1 MDSLHKLDQLT
12 VVVLLS
18 YYHFLPDLTHQS
30 TSKFLPSEAR
40 FQNLLSWRK
49 QKEDEHLKSDREG
62 GWNVE
67 GSGFFS
73 CPSANKQGRW
83 FGEQGVA
90 SPPSFL
96 LLSGLLPAFMCK
108 KPIDQGAHSGVS
120 TTLISVT
127 HFNPNYISPSE
138 SLKGTVIVI
147 CLQFGAALQ
156 SALYHSVFPPVP
168 LFLLSCFLSF
178 DQIKLIKRQTPGLRI
193 VKITRFS
200 CEFSPPTFFFT
211 LRIRRHLLTMT
222 IFPTFNLRTF

>member
-1 MDSLHKLDQLT
+1 MDSWHKLDQLT

-73 CPSANKQGRW
+73 CRSANKQGRW

-90 SPPSFL
+90 SPPSFP
-96 LLSGLLPAFMCK
+96 LLSGLLPAFLCK

-120 TTLISVT
+120 TTLINVT

-138 SLKGTVIVI
+138 SLPSVW
-147 CLQFGAALQ
+147 CS
-156 SALYHSVFPPVP
+156 SAISVVPFSISSCAIISFIMLP
-168 LFLLSCFLSF
+168 LFWSN
-178 DQIKLIKRQTPGLRI
+178 QTY
-193 VKITRFS
+193 
-200 CEFSPPTFFFT
+200 
-211 LRIRRHLLTMT
+211 
-222 IFPTFNLRTF
+222 